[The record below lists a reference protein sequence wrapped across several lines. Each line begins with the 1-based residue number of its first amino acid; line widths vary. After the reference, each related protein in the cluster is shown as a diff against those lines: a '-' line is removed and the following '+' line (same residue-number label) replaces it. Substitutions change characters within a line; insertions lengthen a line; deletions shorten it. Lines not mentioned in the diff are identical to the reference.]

1 LSINIT
7 QKDHIL
13 NLSHTSTFSAA
24 SALFTSNKD
33 LNINVPRKIKRIALA
48 TNNTKQMKKTL
59 LEKRDYK

>member
-1 LSINIT
+1 
-7 QKDHIL
+7 
-13 NLSHTSTFSAA
+13 LSHTSTFSAA

-33 LNINVPRKIKRIALA
+33 LNINVPRKIKRIAVA